1 VALPLFHVN
10 AIMVSVVAP
19 LAFGG
24 SAVLLAKF

>member
-10 AIMVSVVAP
+10 AIMIRVVAS

-24 SAVLLAKF
+24 SAVVLAKF